1 MKLQVST
8 SSNGSPIYTVW
19 NTYLDSGI
27 AWRVAGTTYVY
38 KYKNDGT
45 IDVIYLAGY
54 NAGSS
59 SVKNYGCPIGAT
71 RINYK
76 TGNVVYN

>member
-1 MKLQVST
+1 MDLRVKL
-8 SSNGSPIYTVW
+8 SPIYTVW
-19 NTYLDSGI
+19 STYIDSGI
-27 AWRVAGTTYVY
+27 AWRVAGATYVY

-54 NAGSS
+54 NAGHSPGAA
-59 SVKNYGCPIGAT
+59 NYGCPIGAT

>member
-1 MKLQVST
+1 MQNTDVPLAFCESI
-8 SSNGSPIYTVW
+8 SN
-19 NTYLDSGI
+19 
-27 AWRVAGTTYVY
+27 

-45 IDVIYLAGY
+45 IDEIYLAGY

-71 RINYK
+71 RINHK